1 LTKGFISRKKEASM
15 ARKTSSRR
23 RSSSSGNETAQAVR
37 DSAQK
42 IWLAGLGA
50 FERAK
55 SEGPRVFESLV
66 EQGRNMG
73 ARAVGAAD
81 EALKNMR
88 QGNFSGGKWD
98 KLEQV
103 FEDRVSKSLGRL
115 GVVTGREVES
125 LSRQV
130 ADLNETVRSLMRA
143 GEKTAKGGARR
154 AKGAA
159 TGAAAKAKRATTK
172 ARRGATTA
180 KRPAAQRAGK
190 SKSKAKASSKSAA
203 TRA

>member
-1 LTKGFISRKKEASM
+1 M

-55 SEGPRVFESLV
+55 SEGPKVFESLV
-66 EQGRNMG
+66 EQGRSMG

-81 EALKNMR
+81 EAMKNMR
-88 QGNFSGGKWD
+88 QAGSAAGGKWD

-143 GEKTAKGGARR
+143 GEKPAKGGARR

-159 TGAAAKAKRATTK
+159 KRATTKTRRATTK
-172 ARRGATTA
+172 ARSANPTA
-180 KRPAAQRAGK
+180 KRSAAKRTRK
-190 SKSKAKASSKSAA
+190 SA

>member
-1 LTKGFISRKKEASM
+1 M
-15 ARKTSSRR
+15 ARKSSSRR
-23 RSSSSGNETAQAVR
+23 RPSSSASDTSQSVR

-55 SEGPRVFESLV
+55 TDGPRMFESLV

-88 QGNFSGGKWD
+88 QANFSGGKWD

-103 FEDRVSKSLGRL
+103 FEERVSKSLGRL
-115 GVVTGREVES
+115 GVISGREVEN

-130 ADLNETVRSLMRA
+130 SELNETVRNFMRGDGGGSRGA
-143 GEKTAKGGARR
+143 GGGRSKAS
-154 AKGAA
+154 
-159 TGAAAKAKRATTK
+159 AKRASK
-172 ARRGATTA
+172 GTA
-180 KRPAAQRAGK
+180 KRAATARK
-190 SKSKAKASSKSAA
+190 SKAKARPRSKAKASSKDSAS
-203 TRA
+203 RE

>member
-1 LTKGFISRKKEASM
+1 M

-23 RSSSSGNETAQAVR
+23 RSSTSGSETSQAVR

-55 SEGPRVFESLV
+55 SDGPKMFESLV
-66 EQGRNMG
+66 EQGRTLG

-88 QGNFSGGKWD
+88 QASFSGGKWD

-130 ADLNETVRSLMRA
+130 AELNEHVRELMRGGKKA
-143 GEKTAKGGARR
+143 AKSGARR
-154 AKGAA
+154 AKTTAVGAK
-159 TGAAAKAKRATTK
+159 GMAKRS
-172 ARRGATTA
+172 
-180 KRPAAQRAGK
+180 AAQRTRK
-190 SKSKAKASSKSAA
+190 SRSKAKAASK
-203 TRA
+203 

>member
-1 LTKGFISRKKEASM
+1 LETGFEKKEASM

-23 RSSSSGNETAQAVR
+23 RSPTSSGNDTAQAVR

-55 SEGPRVFESLV
+55 TEGPRMFESLV
-66 EQGRNMG
+66 EQGRNIG

-88 QGNFSGGKWD
+88 QANFSGGKWD

-103 FEDRVSKSLGRL
+103 FEERVSKSLGRL
-115 GVVTGREVES
+115 GVLTGREVES
-125 LSRQV
+125 LSKQV
-130 ADLNETVRSLMRA
+130 ADLNETVRELMRGGSKPA
-143 GEKTAKGGARR
+143 SGGARR
-154 AKGAA
+154 AKSTAKRAKSTAGRATSTAKRSAA
-159 TGAAAKAKRATTK
+159 PRARKAKAK
-172 ARRGATTA
+172 
-180 KRPAAQRAGK
+180 
-190 SKSKAKASSKSAA
+190 AKAAA
-203 TRA
+203 